1 MGNIEK
7 QCIINSNKLSSEF
20 YFNSILQEAYI
31 CGLLNDSDLENI
43 QLQCINLLAYK
54 SDRYNMGESSSI
66 RVETAESIMKS
77 NLYSI
82 GLYLKSLSDP
92 DQAAVKLKTVK
103 ISELYE
109 RGRKL
114 INTRFQMAKNFY
126 NIVRKNRIN
135 TLNHSYNS
143 TLSKSGIGIFFKSY
157 NLEYEAHDIPASIDY
172 QLCNPINDLVGIEF
186 IEKYLKNLYL
196 ENEFCLNFAAD
207 KIHHLLY
214 GYDRRYADLLI
225 NIFEQVLTAAL
236 ACSLANRNI
245 RELNITEEDIQGLYE
260 KLLKYD
266 NDTLMLNI
274 HKAINNIFEEL
285 SITNLSL
292 QKYIEESLP
301 KIAANIENAIKLNT
315 ISKVFTIPINPD
327 LEPKIHFQSSA
338 KMDDEEYRR
347 LIEELLRCRF
357 SSDKLE
363 LIKEKVKSFD
373 DLEDVLLDAQLEEEE
388 FISLLNTLGNIEI
401 AAMLKRHPFESD
413 IQAVDLSEE
422 EEVIQLYLKNYIK
435 QLSADRQEEIL
446 YIAKHLM
453 ED

>member
-1 MGNIEK
+1 M
-7 QCIINSNKLSSEF
+7 
-20 YFNSILQEAYI
+20 
-31 CGLLNDSDLENI
+31 
-43 QLQCINLLAYK
+43 
-54 SDRYNMGESSSI
+54 
-66 RVETAESIMKS
+66 
-77 NLYSI
+77 
-82 GLYLKSLSDP
+82 
-92 DQAAVKLKTVK
+92 
-103 ISELYE
+103 
-109 RGRKL
+109 
-114 INTRFQMAKNFY
+114 
-126 NIVRKNRIN
+126 
-135 TLNHSYNS
+135 
-143 TLSKSGIGIFFKSY
+143 
-157 NLEYEAHDIPASIDY
+157 
-172 QLCNPINDLVGIEF
+172 
-186 IEKYLKNLYL
+186 
-196 ENEFCLNFAAD
+196 
-207 KIHHLLY
+207 LY
-214 GYDRRYADLLI
+214 GYDKGYEDLLI

-401 AAMLKRHPFESD
+401 AAMIKRHPFNSD